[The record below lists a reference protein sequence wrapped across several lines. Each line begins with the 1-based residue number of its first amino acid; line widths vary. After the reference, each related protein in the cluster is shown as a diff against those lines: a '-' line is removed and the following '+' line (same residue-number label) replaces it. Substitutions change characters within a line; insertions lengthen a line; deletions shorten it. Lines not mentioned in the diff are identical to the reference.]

1 MPDAA
6 LNVLAVAHFGR
17 VENEV
22 ARTRAK
28 LAISRVLARFS
39 DDLMHP
45 VMLRAPQVEPDQ
57 DGELEQPE

>member
-22 ARTRAK
+22 AAPGRNWQFLRA
-28 LAISRVLARFS
+28 LARFS